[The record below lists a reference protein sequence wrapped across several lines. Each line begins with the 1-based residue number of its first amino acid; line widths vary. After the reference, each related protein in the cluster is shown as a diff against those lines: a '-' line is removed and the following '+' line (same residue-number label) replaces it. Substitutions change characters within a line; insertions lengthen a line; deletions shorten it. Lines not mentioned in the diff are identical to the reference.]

1 MSASL
6 PALTAPLDASIPALL
21 AALATGELPGGFE
34 IAADMSP
41 WLQGLI
47 LALGTLILEDTTAI
61 AAGLLAHHGTVSLP
75 TAMLG
80 TGIGIFVGDLGLYAL
95 GAAAARGAR
104 GTGWIHRR
112 LPAARLARL

>member
-1 MSASL
+1 MSAL
-6 PALTAPLDASIPALL
+6 FPALAATLDAPIAALL
-21 AALATGELPGGFE
+21 AALPAGGLPGGLE

-95 GAAAARGAR
+95 GAAAARRAR
-104 GTGWIHRR
+104 RALSLIHI
-112 LPAARLARL
+112 